1 MPVYAIALVLFYYD
15 QRVRQEGFDIEM
27 LMRQAGMDAEPP
39 VLVED
44 GSGET
49 GGTGSSTDLTADKQV
64 GEPPSG
70 PEPAV
75 VKSGSVDTSTTELA

>member
-1 MPVYAIALVLFYYD
+1 VLFYYD

-44 GSGET
+44 TSGEAGAAT
-49 GGTGSSTDLTADKQV
+49 VSEAPIAAGPVAGD
-64 GEPPSG
+64 PSG
-70 PEPAV
+70 LISQLGEEQP
-75 VKSGSVDTSTTELA
+75 

>member
-1 MPVYAIALVLFYYD
+1 VYAIALVLFYYD

-44 GSGET
+44 GSEEAGAATVSET
-49 GGTGSSTDLTADKQV
+49 PMAAGPVATDPAGPEAAAVESGSSVESA
-64 GEPPSG
+64 
-70 PEPAV
+70 
-75 VKSGSVDTSTTELA
+75 